1 MGAVEN
7 SNGVS
12 IPTLGVTVVSL
23 SLSFPTAVNKLA
35 LMSDSDATLGNTLF
49 LVVEVDADFQ
59 SIRHLGQA

>member
-7 SNGVS
+7 GNGVS